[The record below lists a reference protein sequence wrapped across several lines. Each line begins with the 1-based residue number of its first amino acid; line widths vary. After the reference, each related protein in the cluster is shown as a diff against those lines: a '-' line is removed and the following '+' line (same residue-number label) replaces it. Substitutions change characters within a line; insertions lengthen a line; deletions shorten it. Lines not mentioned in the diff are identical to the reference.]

1 MRNIKANKSAKGSS
15 VGWKVFMAVAVVG
28 MIGAGVF
35 TVKNVMNQNAAQAEG
50 VVAGDGQVSVA
61 VATVDIPAGGTFDG
75 SYQLMA
81 VDEKLVPN
89 NAIKSGSEFDGGVSA
104 IDVGSNTVLTQSMV
118 VHADLDES
126 VDNTSRLIAVN
137 YVTIDTDVQE
147 GDYLDIR
154 LKKYGNEDGLVYED
168 SVVLSKKRVYAISG
182 QEITLNLSEKEQLA
196 LGVAAVDATQYTA
209 DGNGK
214 TATLYSTRYVNAS
227 QEKAVVTYENARLS
241 ALINS
246 NPNLIAEAQ
255 RQLAQKQ
262 AALAQQKLSD
272 NNASTDLQDDSGV
285 EPK

>member
-1 MRNIKANKSAKGSS
+1 MT
-15 VGWKVFMAVAVVG
+15 VAVVG
-28 MIGAGVF
+28 MISAGAF
-35 TVKNVMNQNAAQAEG
+35 TVQNVMSKNAAQAEG

-61 VATVDIPAGGTFDG
+61 VATADIPAGGTFDG

-81 VDEKLVPN
+81 VDENLVPN

-209 DGNGK
+209 DGDGK
-214 TATLYSTRYVNAS
+214 AATLYSTRYVNAS

-272 NNASTDLQDDSGV
+272 NNASADLQDDSGV

>member
-1 MRNIKANKSAKGSS
+1 MQNIKANKSAKGSS
-15 VGWKVFMAVAVVG
+15 VGWKIFMAVAVVG
-28 MIGAGVF
+28 MIGAGAF

-50 VVAGDGQVSVA
+50 DVAGDGQVSVA
-61 VATVDIPAGGTFDG
+61 VATADIPAGGTFDG
-75 SYQLMA
+75 SYQLKA
-81 VDEKLVPN
+81 VDEDLAPT
-89 NAIKSGSEFDGGVSA
+89 NAIKSGSEFDGGVAA
-104 IDVGSNTVLTQSMV
+104 IAVGPNTVLTQSMV

-209 DGNGK
+209 DGDGK
-214 TATLYSTRYVNAS
+214 AATLYSTRYVNAS

-285 EPK
+285 ESK

>member
-1 MRNIKANKSAKGSS
+1 
-15 VGWKVFMAVAVVG
+15 
-28 MIGAGVF
+28 
-35 TVKNVMNQNAAQAEG
+35 
-50 VVAGDGQVSVA
+50 
-61 VATVDIPAGGTFDG
+61 
-75 SYQLMA
+75 
-81 VDEKLVPN
+81 
-89 NAIKSGSEFDGGVSA
+89 
-104 IDVGSNTVLTQSMV
+104 MV

-168 SVVLSKKRVYAISG
+168 SVVLSKKKVYAISG

-209 DGNGK
+209 EGDGK

-227 QEKAVVTYENARLS
+227 QEKAVATYENARLS

-285 EPK
+285 ESK